1 MTITELRELL
11 AKHPAADGDVLIR
24 TPDGCHLGG
33 VRGDIDDDCDLV
45 LTATPTTEGLPA

>member
-11 AKHPAADGDVLIR
+11 AKHPAADGDVLIW
-24 TPDGCHLGG
+24 TPDGCYRG